1 MYSLS
6 EAADGVVGS
15 AREDGG
21 VVEGE
26 AEENPGP
33 VAEAGSR
40 GELKKL
46 ASRAVTEA
54 GWRPRQGQNDG
65 DEDVGGEGIPEPLV

>member
-54 GWRPRQGQNDG
+54 RVRMM
-65 DEDVGGEGIPEPLV
+65 EMKTLREKV